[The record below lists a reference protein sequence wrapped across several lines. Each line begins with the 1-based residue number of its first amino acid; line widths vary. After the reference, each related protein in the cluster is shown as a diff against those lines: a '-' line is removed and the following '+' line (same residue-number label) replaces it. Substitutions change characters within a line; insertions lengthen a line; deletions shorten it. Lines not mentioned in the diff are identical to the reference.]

1 MIEVDAGSLLEG
13 DEFWYHGVKFEMSVN
28 GGALY
33 VQATSTADGS
43 RLHITHDEDVEVE
56 ESKD

>member
-1 MIEVDAGSLLEG
+1 MIQTDAGSLREG
-13 DEFWYHGVKFEMSVN
+13 DKFWYHGVEFEMSFN

-33 VQATSTADGS
+33 VQAVSVSDGS

-56 ESKD
+56 ESED